1 MRGYTPYPLNYC
13 KDVQNMESFIIA
25 LNSVLPI
32 FLMLALGY
40 FLKQIKLIDETMI
53 TKVNKLVFKV
63 FLPILLFKNV
73 YTSQLKSVFNLKLIL
88 FAPIVVILLYLLSIP
103 IICKLR
109 KDNRRRGAM
118 IQAIFRSNFVILGI
132 PIISTIYNNEPS
144 AVPALLTAIVVPLFN
159 FLAVITLEVFRGEK
173 PRISKILR
181 SIITNPLILATLL
194 GFAVNFSGLR
204 LPEVIC
210 STVSSI
216 AAVASPLSIVL
227 LGAFFKFDNIKHDMK
242 DVLICTFGRLV
253 AFPLIGSVLA
263 VALGFRGVEFASLLI
278 AFSAPPAISSF
289 TMAQQMDSDYT
300 IAGETV
306 IVASALSCF
315 TIFVW
320 IFLYSSLGII

>member
-1 MRGYTPYPLNYC
+1 M
-13 KDVQNMESFIIA
+13 DSFIIA
-25 LNSVLPI
+25 LNSVLPV

-40 FLKQIKLIDETMI
+40 FLKIIKLIDNELI
-53 TKVNKLVFKV
+53 TKGNKLVFKV
-63 FLPILLFKNV
+63 FLPTLLFKNV

-88 FAPIVVILLYLLSIP
+88 FAPIVVIVLYLLSIP

-144 AVPALLTAIVVPLFN
+144 AVPALLTDIVVPLFN

-173 PRISKILR
+173 PKISKILR
-181 SIITNPLILATLL
+181 SIVTNPLILATLF
-194 GFAVNFSGLR
+194 GFAVNFSGIQ
-204 LPEVIC
+204 LPDVLA
-210 STVSSI
+210 STVSSV

-227 LGAFFKFDNIKHDMK
+227 LGAFFRFDNIKHDIK

-253 AFPLIGSVLA
+253 AFPLIGTLLA
-263 VALGFRGVEFASLLI
+263 LAAGFRGIEFTSLLI
-278 AFSAPPAISSF
+278 AFAAPPAISSF

-300 IAGETV
+300 VAGESV

-315 TIFVW
+315 TIFIWV
-320 IFLYSSLGII
+320 FVYSSLGII

>member
-1 MRGYTPYPLNYC
+1 M
-13 KDVQNMESFIIA
+13 DSFIIA
-25 LNSVLPI
+25 LNSVLPV

-40 FLKQIKLIDETMI
+40 FLKIIKLIDNELI
-53 TKVNKLVFKV
+53 TKGNKLVFKV
-63 FLPILLFKNV
+63 FLPTLLFKNV

-88 FAPIVVILLYLLSIP
+88 FAPIVVIILYLLSIP

-173 PRISKILR
+173 PKISKILR
-181 SIITNPLILATLL
+181 SIVTNPLILATLL
-194 GFAVNFSGLR
+194 GFAVNFAGIN
-204 LPEVIC
+204 LPSVLA
-210 STVSSI
+210 STVSSV

-227 LGAFFKFDNIKHDMK
+227 LGAFFRFDNIRHDIK
-242 DVLICTFGRLV
+242 DVLICTFGRLI
-253 AFPLIGSVLA
+253 AFPLIGTLLA
-263 VALGFRGVEFASLLI
+263 LLVGFRGIEFTSLLI
-278 AFSAPPAISSF
+278 AFAAPPAISSF

-300 IAGETV
+300 IAGESV
-306 IVASALSCF
+306 IAASALSCF
-315 TIFVW
+315 TIFIWV
-320 IFLYSSLGII
+320 FLYSSLGII

>member
-1 MRGYTPYPLNYC
+1 M
-13 KDVQNMESFIIA
+13 DSFIIA
-25 LNSVLPI
+25 LNSVLPV

-40 FLKQIKLIDETMI
+40 FLKIIKLIDNELI
-53 TKVNKLVFKV
+53 TKGNKLVFKV
-63 FLPILLFKNV
+63 FLPTLLFKNV

-88 FAPIVVILLYLLSIP
+88 FAPIVVIILYLLSIP

-173 PRISKILR
+173 PKISKILR
-181 SIITNPLILATLL
+181 SIVTNPLILATLL
-194 GFAVNFSGLR
+194 GFAVNFAGLN
-204 LPEVIC
+204 LPSVLA
-210 STVSSI
+210 STVSSV

-227 LGAFFKFDNIKHDMK
+227 LGAFFRFDNIRHDIK
-242 DVLICTFGRLV
+242 DVLICTFGRLI
-253 AFPLIGSVLA
+253 AFPLIGTLLA
-263 VALGFRGVEFASLLI
+263 LLVGFRGIEFTSLLI
-278 AFSAPPAISSF
+278 AFAAPPAISSF

-300 IAGETV
+300 IAGESV
-306 IVASALSCF
+306 IAASALSCF
-315 TIFVW
+315 TIFIWV
-320 IFLYSSLGII
+320 FLYSSLGII